1 MPTSLSPREMTLSC
15 LSFQATMVAYGIC
28 VKDTIVYRGMNV
40 LSVKQC
46 SNLSMFSSKKK
57 GPVVDMQLHFDI
69 VVHGQ
74 LADCMRIST
83 SGCRIFA
90 CSFIKTK
97 SIPLQQVHEN
107 KAVLK
112 PTIHALPVK
121 WDHCICGISQQQAT
135 TCFLRCALA
144 GIFSLNMHMYNC
156 NLMKCQYYAVI
167 IRMHTVK
174 VYLMGSRN
182 DVLRV
187 CN

>member
-1 MPTSLSPREMTLSC
+1 MSSMLSSAVTC
-15 LSFQATMVAYGIC
+15 
-28 VKDTIVYRGMNV
+28 
-40 LSVKQC
+40 QC
-46 SNLSMFSSKKK
+46 FLLKKK
-57 GPVVDMQLHFDI
+57 GPVVDMRLHFDI

-83 SGCRIFA
+83 SGGRIFS

-112 PTIHALPVK
+112 PTIHALPIE
-121 WDHCICGISQQQAT
+121 WDHCMGDISQQQAT
-135 TCFLRCALA
+135 TCFLRCHLLN
-144 GIFSLNMHMYNC
+144 IFTEYAYVQLQFNKMSILCC
-156 NLMKCQYYAVI
+156 NNQNV
-167 IRMHTVK
+167 HSQS